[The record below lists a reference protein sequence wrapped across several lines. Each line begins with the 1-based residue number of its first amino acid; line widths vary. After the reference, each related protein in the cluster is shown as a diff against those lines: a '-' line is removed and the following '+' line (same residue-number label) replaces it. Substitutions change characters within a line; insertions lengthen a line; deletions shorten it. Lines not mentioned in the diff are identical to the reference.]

1 MIQIATKAGGETW
14 RNYCLW
20 RFWIK
25 EATLSGLFFT
35 EAPNQ
40 EDIFQ
45 VGDRIEV
52 LCDHDV
58 SGDRVRDWLDGT
70 IVQVDPKM
78 IAVQFQQNVY
88 LTDGWMVPDHV
99 LWSPKDS
106 PNIRKVSR
114 KRRRTRPRP

>member
-1 MIQIATKAGGETW
+1 VGKLGEIIAFGGSGFLT
-14 RNYCLW
+14 
-20 RFWIK
+20 IK

-88 LTDGWMVPDHV
+88 LTDG
-99 LWSPKDS
+99 PKDS